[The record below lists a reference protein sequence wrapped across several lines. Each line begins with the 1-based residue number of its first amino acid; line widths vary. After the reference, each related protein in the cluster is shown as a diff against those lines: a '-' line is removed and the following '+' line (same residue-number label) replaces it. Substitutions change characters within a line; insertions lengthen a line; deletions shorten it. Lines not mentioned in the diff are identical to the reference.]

1 MNTAFWFLF
10 TITCGIVVVKYLPKL
25 IEWVL
30 DRILGGSEDT
40 E

>member
-1 MNTAFWFLF
+1 MNTAFWFSF
-10 TITCGIVVVKYLPKL
+10 TFTCGIVVGKYLPKL

-30 DRILGGSEDT
+30 DRILGSEDA